1 MLEGRSR
8 GFRCS
13 SRRAVDGSGS
23 TFGDNGVVHVVF
35 VTTELAPLTPG
46 GAGAVVARLRD
57 RLTERGDRV
66 SVVLVGDFDVD
77 LPDAVVAARSGATFE
92 ERSRA
97 AAEALHGMVAD
108 ERPDLIE
115 FQDFDGLAFH
125 ALAHRSEVEVDQVP
139 IQIRFH
145 GPADLMFE
153 AIRVEPPEI
162 AVARSMEISSFR
174 MADRVVVPSPGIG
187 ALATDRY
194 DLEGDRVLVGTPPLA
209 APRSLDLDPAPTP
222 TLVCVGRLGEVK
234 GTHDLVAAAI
244 PVLRDNP
251 QLRLVLIGEDGWSA
265 TARMPMSEWL
275 TTDLIPNDVADR
287 VEIAGRLEGDG
298 LAQRMAEAWAIIIPS
313 RFESFNLVA
322 HEARSAGLPVIVPSL
337 PAFDGVLDESTGA
350 LVYDGTRHGLTDVIR
365 RIIGDDGLRQRL
377 SAASIPTYGDPLAPY
392 ETPPAVRHPR
402 SQAGL
407 ATAAVQ
413 RLERDRPA
421 EPDEPESDVDER
433 SRIRRTGYAALMA
446 MSESQATAV
455 VEAIPAG
462 LREKLGF
469 VKDWRDE
476 MRLREI
482 AAREEADAIR
492 ELVKRA
498 TLDARVARGDFPDLD
513 EPLVSVVVPCF
524 NDGHY
529 LDDSIRSVFNQTM
542 TSFEVIVVDD
552 GSTDPDTIAIV
563 DTLPWSRTT
572 VIRQDNQGLSAAR
585 NTGMSAAR
593 GTYVVPLDADDELE
607 PEFLE
612 RMVAALEP
620 EPEAAFAAC
629 QARLF
634 EDIDAV
640 WIPRPYNPYQLLLS
654 NSIIGCVLL
663 RRDAYLAVGG
673 YDETM
678 RHGNEDW
685 DLWIRLTEAG
695 WGVVEVP
702 EVLFRYRKHG
712 ISMSVETEGRFEQG
726 RAEIVERHRDLYT
739 ADHLARMKA
748 DHYPLVTIVLAP
760 GADVSSLETQDLADA
775 EIVSIGDASQAW
787 ESFAA
792 EHGWRIRSAVS
803 LDDAVA
809 SASGKY
815 VVRWSGVAG
824 TEPDTVTC
832 LAERLESDPRLGAA
846 RTDDPEPL
854 VVVRRWSLLDPEAPS
869 TVATVDT
876 SGTAD
881 ARFAPGQFPDPTWT
895 FPAVIDDVPVQRQ
908 RPEEEGH
915 IPSWASQ

>member
-1 MLEGRSR
+1 MLNDRSR
-8 GFRCS
+8 GFRS
-13 SRRAVDGSGS
+13 DDRRSVDGSGS
-23 TFGDNGVVHVVF
+23 TFGDNGAVHIVF

-66 SVVLVGDFDVD
+66 SVILVGDFDVD
-77 LPDAVVAARSGATFE
+77 LPGAVVAARSGATFE
-92 ERSRA
+92 ERSQA
-97 AAEALHGMVAD
+97 AAEAILGLVAD
-108 ERPDLIE
+108 GLPDLIE

-125 ALAHRSEVEVDQVP
+125 ALAHRGEAGIDQVP
-139 IQIRFH
+139 VQVRFH

-162 AVARSMEISSFR
+162 AVARSMEISGFR
-174 MADRVVVPSPGIG
+174 MADRVVVPSSGIA

-194 DLEGDRVLVGTPPLA
+194 DLEADRVLVGTPPLA
-209 APRSLDLDPAPTP
+209 APRSLDLGPAPTP

-234 GTHDLVAAAI
+234 GTHDLAAAAI

-251 QLRLVLIGEDGWSA
+251 ELRLVLIGEDGWSA
-265 TARMPMSEWL
+265 TARTSMSEWL
-275 TTDLIPNDVADR
+275 TTDLIPEDIADR
-287 VEIAGRLEGDG
+287 IELTGRLEGDA

-322 HEARSAGLPVIVPSL
+322 HEARSAGLPVIIPNL
-337 PAFDGVLDESTGA
+337 PAFDGVLNESTGA
-350 LVYDGTRHGLTDVIR
+350 VVYDGTREGLTGAMRQIVEDE
-365 RIIGDDGLRQRL
+365 DLRQQL
-377 SAASIPTYGDPLAPY
+377 SAAPVPTYGDSLAPY
-392 ETPPAVRHPR
+392 ETLPTVRHPR

-413 RLERDRPA
+413 RLERERPT
-421 EPDEPESDVDER
+421 EPDEPASDVDER
-433 SRIRRTGYAALMA
+433 SRIRRTGYSALMA
-446 MSESQATAV
+446 MSESQATTV
-455 VEAIPAG
+455 VEAIPAR

-482 AAREEADAIR
+482 AAQEEADKIR

-498 TLDARVARGDFPDLD
+498 ALDARVAQGDFPDLD

-542 TSFEVIVVDD
+542 TLFEVIVVDD
-552 GSTDPDTIAIV
+552 GSTDPDTVAII
-563 DTLPWSRTT
+563 DTLPWTRTT
-572 VIRQDNQGLSAAR
+572 VIRQANAGLSAAR
-585 NTGMSAAR
+585 NAGMSAAR

-612 RMVAALEP
+612 QMVAALEP
-620 EPEAAFAAC
+620 KPAAAFAAC
-629 QARLF
+629 RARLF

-640 WIPRPYNPYQLLLS
+640 WIPRPYNPYQVLLS

-663 RRDAYLAVGG
+663 RRDAYVAVGG

-685 DLWIRLTEAG
+685 DLWIRLAEAG
-695 WGVVEVP
+695 WDVVEVP

-739 ADHLARMKA
+739 VDHLAGMKA
-748 DHYPLVTIVLAP
+748 NHYPLVTIVATP
-760 GADVSSLETQDLADA
+760 GADVASLETQNLADA
-775 EIVSIGDASQAW
+775 EIVSIGDPSQAW
-787 ESFAA
+787 ERFAGDR
-792 EHGWRIRSAVS
+792 GWRIRSAAS

-809 SASGKY
+809 LASGKF
-815 VVRWSGVAG
+815 VVRWSSVAD
-824 TEPDTVTC
+824 TKPDTVAR
-832 LAERLESDPRLGAA
+832 LAERLEAAPNLGAA

-854 VVVRRWSLLDPEAPS
+854 VVVRRWSLLDPDAPS
-869 TVATVDT
+869 TVETVAA

-881 ARFAPGQFPDPTWT
+881 ARFAPGQFRDPAWT
-895 FPAVIDDVPVQRQ
+895 FPSVIDDVPVQRQ

-915 IPSWASQ
+915 IPSWLSQ